1 MNDPL
6 LNAVGR
12 RLNLSKD
19 QQKTWQ
25 DHLRKQ
31 TQKTGSTDQGARY
44 ANHVAKAALHR
55 KMRNKD
61 NELKGPLS
69 G

>member
-6 LNAVGR
+6 LNAAGR

-19 QQKTWQ
+19 QQKTWAE
-25 DHLRKQ
+25 HLKKQ
-31 TQKTGSTDQGARY
+31 TGKTGSPEQGARY
-44 ANHVAKAALHR
+44 ANHVTKAALHR
-55 KMRNKD
+55 KMRDKD
-61 NELKGPLS
+61 KQLKGPLS